1 MMRRGM
7 MVTRGIFGRRG
18 GLGRA
23 ARLATAASMTVLLAA
38 CAIQPE
44 PFTPG
49 EFATKAATRRQAI
62 AKDVEPIARPLT
74 LAEAVAR
81 AVKYNFD
88 ARVRMMEQAQALGQ
102 LDVARWDLM
111 PKLAANAG
119 YDVRSEPNATRSRKL
134 HSQVTDSAAEP
145 TYSADR
151 DAITADL
158 TATWNLLDFG
168 VGYFNAKAQADRA
181 LIASE
186 RRRKTLHTLTQDVR
200 AAWWRA
206 ASAQKLKAEVANT
219 LDQAEKALEDSRK
232 AEDAAIRNPVE
243 TLRYQRSLIDTIR
256 QLESIEQELSTA
268 RTELAV
274 LIGVPPSTEFT
285 IAVPE
290 ESEMTA
296 PAWTMSIDRMEEQA
310 LLNNPDLRESAYN
323 QRISLQD
330 ARKAIV
336 RLLPGI
342 TLTAGRNYDSN
353 SFLMANR
360 WYEAGA
366 SVTWNLL
373 NVFSGPAEIDAAEAN
388 ETVMEARAL
397 AMHMAVL
404 SQAHI
409 AVRQFDVAVKQF
421 ERASQIHAIDK
432 RILDHS
438 VAREAADAQGE
449 LERISNNTTMIV
461 GLLRRYQ
468 TLSQVHAAL
477 GRIQAT
483 LGIDPIPDRVAAADL
498 DSLAEAIGKNLARLE
513 GGRIEPLGAS
523 EAKPAAVEEK
533 PARIEGAPVA
543 ADRPVAAQL
552 GPLPVQPQPIVIHSP
567 AAQPAEPTGPHR
579 PGTVTIV
586 PAGDSATTWEVFQRL
601 FGQSDLSDPKNRVVL
616 R

>member
-1 MMRRGM
+1 MSMTGKKVGGMKVMRCMSGRVGGFRRG
-7 MVTRGIFGRRG
+7 
-18 GLGRA
+18 
-23 ARLATAASMTVLLAA
+23 ARLVTATSLMVLLAA

-44 PFTPG
+44 PFTQAD
-49 EFATKAATRRQAI
+49 FAAKAAAQHQAI
-62 AKDVEPIARPLT
+62 VKDVEPIARPLT
-74 LAEAVAR
+74 LAESVAR

-119 YDVRSEPNATRSRKL
+119 YNVRSEPNATRSRNL
-134 HSQVTDSAAEP
+134 YSQTTSATEP

-168 VGYFNAKAQADRA
+168 VGYFNAKNQADRA

-206 ASAQKLKAEVANT
+206 ASAQKLKDQVAAT
-219 LDQAEKALEDSRK
+219 LAQAENALADSRK
-232 AEDAAIRNPVE
+232 AEDAAIRNPIE
-243 TLRYQRSLIDTIR
+243 TLRYQRTLIDTIR
-256 QLESIEQELSTA
+256 QLETIEQQLSTA

-274 LIGVPPSTEFT
+274 LIGVPPSTPFT
-285 IAVPE
+285 IAVPDDDGLV
-290 ESEMTA
+290 A
-296 PAWTMSIDRMEEQA
+296 PQWTIPIDKMEEQA
-310 LLNNPDLRESAYN
+310 LHNNPDLHETAYN

-330 ARKAIV
+330 TRKAIV

-342 TLTAGRNYDSN
+342 SLTTGRNYDSN
-353 SFLMANR
+353 SFLMANK

-366 SVTWNLL
+366 TVTWNLL
-373 NVFSGPAEIDAAEAN
+373 NVFSGPAEIEAAEAN
-388 ETVMEARAL
+388 ESVMEARAL

-438 VAREAADAQGE
+438 TAREAADAQGE
-449 LERISNNTTMIV
+449 LDRISNNTTMIF
-461 GLLRRYQ
+461 GLLRRYES
-468 TLSQVHAAL
+468 LSQVHASL

-483 LGIDPIPDRVAAADL
+483 LGIDPIPDRVAGIDVDTL
-498 DSLAEAIGKNLARLE
+498 TQAIGANMARFE
-513 GGRIEPLGAS
+513 SGRGEQP
-523 EAKPAAVEEK
+523 EAKPGVAVQAK
-533 PARIEGAPVA
+533 PVVVVEPAIPSGPVRA
-543 ADRPVAAQL
+543 
-552 GPLPVQPQPIVIHSP
+552 
-567 AAQPAEPTGPHR
+567 
-579 PGTVTIV
+579 GTVTEV
-586 PAGDSATTWEVFQRL
+586 PAGDQATIWEVFQRL
-601 FGQSDLSDPKNRVVL
+601 FGQSDIVDPRKSVAL

>member
-1 MMRRGM
+1 MIKVDQIVGGLSLTGC
-7 MVTRGIFGRRG
+7 VAGRAGGFRG
-18 GLGRA
+18 G
-23 ARLATAASMTVLLAA
+23 ARLATAASMMVLLAA

-44 PFTPG
+44 PFTQ
-49 EFATKAATRRQAI
+49 EDFAAKAAAQRQAI
-62 AKDVEPIARPLT
+62 VKDVEPIARPLT

-88 ARVRMMEQAQALGQ
+88 ARVRLMEQAQALGQ

-119 YDVRSEPNATRSRKL
+119 YDVRSEPNATRSRNL
-134 HSQVTDSAAEP
+134 YSQTTSTGEP

-206 ASAQKLKAEVANT
+206 ASAQKLKAEVAAT
-219 LDQAEKALEDSRK
+219 LEQAEKALADSRK

-274 LIGVPPSTEFT
+274 LIGVPPATEFA
-285 IAVPE
+285 IAIPDE
-290 ESEMTA
+290 AEMAA
-296 PAWTMSIDRMEEQA
+296 PAWTMPVEKMEEHA
-310 LLNNPDLRESAYN
+310 LLHNPDLHETAYN
-323 QRISLQD
+323 RRISLQD
-330 ARKAIV
+330 TRKAIV

-342 TLTAGRNYDSN
+342 TLTGGRNYDAN
-353 SFLMANR
+353 SFLIANR

-366 SVTWNLL
+366 SVTWNLI

-388 ETVMEARAL
+388 EQVMEARAL

-409 AVRQFDVAVKQF
+409 ALRQFDVAVKQF

-483 LGIDPIPDRVAAADL
+483 LGIDPIPDRVAAADIATL
-498 DSLAEAIGKNLARLE
+498 TAAIGKNLARLE
-513 GGRIEPLGAS
+513 GGVVTEQEP
-523 EAKPAAVEEK
+523 EPDPVQ
-533 PARIEGAPVA
+533 PVPPVA
-543 ADRPVAAQL
+543 AARPQT
-552 GPLPVQPQPIVIHSP
+552 PVQ
-567 AAQPAEPTGPHR
+567 A
-579 PGTVTIV
+579 GTVTHV
-586 PAGDSATTWEVFQRL
+586 RADNPNATWEVLTQL
-601 FGQSDLSDPKNRVVL
+601 FSQSGSSIGADGASR
-616 R
+616 

>member
-1 MMRRGM
+1 MSMTGKKVRGM
-7 MVTRGIFGRRG
+7 KLMRCMSGRVG
-18 GLGRA
+18 GFRKL
-23 ARLATAASMTVLLAA
+23 ARLATAPSLMVLLAA

-44 PFTPG
+44 PFTQAD
-49 EFATKAATRRQAI
+49 FAAKAAAQHQAI
-62 AKDVEPIARPLT
+62 VKDVEPIARPLT

-119 YDVRSEPNATRSRKL
+119 YNVRSEPNATRSRGL
-134 HSQVTDSAAEP
+134 YSQTTSTSDP

-168 VGYFNAKAQADRA
+168 VGYFNAKNQADRA

-206 ASAQKLKAEVANT
+206 ASSQKLKDQVAAT
-219 LDQAEKALEDSRK
+219 LVQAENALADSRK
-232 AEDAAIRNPVE
+232 AEDAAIRNPIE
-243 TLRYQRSLIDTIR
+243 TLRYQRTMIDTIR
-256 QLESIEQELSTA
+256 QLETIEQQLSTA

-274 LIGVPPSTEFT
+274 LIGVPPATPFT
-285 IAVPE
+285 IAVPDDDGLV
-290 ESEMTA
+290 A
-296 PAWTMSIDRMEEQA
+296 PAWTMSIETMEEQA
-310 LLNNPDLRESAYN
+310 LQHNPDLHESAYN

-330 ARKAIV
+330 TRKAIV
-336 RLLPGI
+336 RLLPGVN
-342 TLTAGRNYDSN
+342 LTTGRNYDAN

-366 SVTWNLL
+366 TVTWNLL

-388 ETVMEARAL
+388 EQVMEARTL

-421 ERASQIHAIDK
+421 ERASQIHSIDK
-432 RILDHS
+432 RILSHS
-438 VAREAADAQGE
+438 SAREAADAQGE
-449 LERISNNTTMIV
+449 LDRISNNTTMIF
-461 GLLRRYQ
+461 GLLRRYES
-468 TLSQVHAAL
+468 LSQVHAAL
-477 GRIQAT
+477 GRIHAT
-483 LGIDPIPDRVAAADL
+483 LGIDPIPDRVAAIDVDTL
-498 DSLAEAIGKNLARLE
+498 TQAIGANMAHFE
-513 GGRIEPLGAS
+513 SGRVEPP
-523 EAKPAAVEEK
+523 EVQAKPVIVE
-533 PARIEGAPVA
+533 PAPIAIQPVA
-543 ADRPVAAQL
+543 IQPVIPA
-552 GPLPVQPQPIVIHSP
+552 GPVRAGSIT
-567 AAQPAEPTGPHR
+567 E
-579 PGTVTIV
+579 V
-586 PAGDSATTWEVFQRL
+586 PADDQATTWEVFQRL
-601 FGQSDLSDPKNRVVL
+601 FGQSDIADPRKSVAIR
-616 R
+616 

>member
-1 MMRRGM
+1 MMMIGGRDLTRCVVGRMGGFRG
-7 MVTRGIFGRRG
+7 VS
-18 GLGRA
+18 
-23 ARLATAASMTVLLAA
+23 RLATAASMMVLLAA
-38 CAIQPE
+38 CAIKPE
-44 PFTPG
+44 PFTQQD
-49 EFATKAATRRQAI
+49 FAAKAAAQHQAI
-62 AKDVEPIARPLT
+62 VKDVEPIARPLS

-111 PKLAANAG
+111 PKLAATAG
-119 YDVRSEPNATRSRKL
+119 YDVRSEPNATRSRNL
-134 HSQVTDSAAEP
+134 YSQTTGNGEP

-200 AAWWRA
+200 SAWWRA
-206 ASAQKLKAEVANT
+206 ASAQKLKSEVATT
-219 LDQAEKALEDSRK
+219 LEQAERALEDSRK
-232 AEDAAIRNPVE
+232 AEDAAIRNPIE

-274 LIGVPPSTEFT
+274 LIGVPPATDFS
-285 IAVPE
+285 IAVPDE
-290 ESEMTA
+290 AALTT
-296 PAWTMSIDRMEEQA
+296 PAWTMSIDKMEEHA
-310 LLNNPDLRESAYN
+310 LLHNPDLHESAYN
-323 QRISLQD
+323 RRISLQET
-330 ARKAIV
+330 RKAIV
-336 RLLPGI
+336 RLLPGV
-342 TLTAGRNYDSN
+342 TLTGGRNYDSN
-353 SFLMANR
+353 SFLIANR

-366 SVTWNLL
+366 TVTWNLL

-388 ETVMEARAL
+388 EQVMDARAL

-421 ERASQIHAIDK
+421 ERASQIHSIDK

-483 LGIDPIPDRVAAADL
+483 LGIDPIPERVAGADI
-498 DSLAEAIGKNLARLE
+498 DSLTAAIGKNLARLE
-513 GGRIEPLGAS
+513 SGQVPES
-523 EAKPAAVEEK
+523 E
-533 PARIEGAPVA
+533 PVA
-543 ADRPVAAQL
+543 SA
-552 GPLPVQPQPIVIHSP
+552 VQPVPPTAVAP
-567 AAQPAEPTGPHR
+567 PTGPVR
-579 PGTVTIV
+579 SGSVSYDPN
-586 PAGDSATTWEVFQRL
+586 ATWEVLTQL
-601 FGQSDLSDPKNRVVL
+601 FGQSGSSARPTMASR
-616 R
+616 